1 MEVDM
6 SAYIGFL
13 NYNNAGKRS
22 GDDELKVGRAARS
35 IAEMQ
40 GGGGRFL
47 SVWWTQDE
55 NDMVLIFEGRDE
67 EQAMSVF
74 KKIEEQEDVTIR
86 VTRSLAEGE
95 KERATQ
101 GKPV

>member
-1 MEVDM
+1 M

-13 NYNNAGKRS
+13 NYNNPEKRS
-22 GDDELKVGRAARS
+22 GDDELTVGRAARA

-47 SVWWTQDE
+47 SVWWTEGE

-67 EQAMSVF
+67 AQAMSVF
-74 KKIEEQEDVTIR
+74 KKIEEQQSVTIR

>member
-1 MEVDM
+1 M

-13 NYNNAGKRS
+13 NYNKVGERS

-55 NDMVLIFEGRDE
+55 NDMVLIFEGRDD
-67 EQAMSVF
+67 EQAMRVF
-74 KKIEEQEDVTIR
+74 TKIEEQEDVTIR
-86 VTRSLAEGE
+86 VTRSLAGGD
-95 KERATQ
+95 KDRAIQ
-101 GKPV
+101 GKVV